1 MNCEL
6 CKAKPAETAIHVEKN
21 GVEEELY
28 VCKDCAKAERL
39 KKQKKS
45 QSTRKDQGSRPG
57 VTMSITRI
65 GGGGEPPPPVLE
77 AILDAV
83 HGFVSELEAGSG
95 EGAKAKAKPALSP
108 VSVKSVDLRYRIG
121 GALHL
126 EALSLIG
133 EIQPVKRAAE
143 ALEMELSGMN
153 VDDVPDAG
161 HAYVLR
167 APSPGS
173 ARARNFLAAV
183 LHQEENA
190 RVRLLD
196 EMPRVFGDSVCR
208 ALAVLKN
215 CRLLS
220 PGELFDLLSPLRL
233 AAMEGM
239 LDGIKTPEIEK
250 MMVGIDLSG
259 KGVPDDPAER
269 DKIDASRAD
278 EINERF
284 SEVVLNEEGEETF
297 L

>member
-21 GVEEELY
+21 GVDEELY

-45 QSTRKDQGSRPG
+45 QRTRKDQENRPG

-65 GGGGEPPPPVLE
+65 GGGSEPPPPVLE

-83 HGFVSELEAGSG
+83 HGFVSGLEAGQ
-95 EGAKAKAKPALSP
+95 EGSKAAKKPKLSP
-108 VSVKSVDLRYRIG
+108 VPVKSVDLRLRIG

-133 EIQPVKRAAE
+133 EMQAVKRAAN
-143 ALEMELSGMN
+143 ALGMELRSMTS
-153 VDDVPDAG
+153 DDVPDAG
-161 HAYVLR
+161 HAYVLLS
-167 APSPGS
+167 PSPAS
-173 ARARNFLAAV
+173 ARTKNFLSA
-183 LHQEENA
+183 LLRQEENA
-190 RVRLLD
+190 RVRLTGD
-196 EMPRVFGDSVCR
+196 MSRVFGDSVCR

-220 PGELFDLLSPLRL
+220 PCELFDLLSPLRL

-250 MMVGIDLSG
+250 MMVETDLSG
-259 KGVPDDPAER
+259 KNDPSDPAECDR
-269 DKIDASRAD
+269 IDAGRAD
-278 EINERF
+278 EINELF
-284 SEVVLNEEGEETF
+284 SDVVLNEEGEEKF